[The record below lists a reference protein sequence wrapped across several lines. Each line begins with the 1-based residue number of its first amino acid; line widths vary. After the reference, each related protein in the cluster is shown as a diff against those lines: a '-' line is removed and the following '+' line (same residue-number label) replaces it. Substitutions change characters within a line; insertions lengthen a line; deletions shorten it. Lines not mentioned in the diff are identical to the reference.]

1 MVPVARG
8 PLRQL
13 EESLDEE
20 DARVADL
27 ALAVGVLLGG
37 EVEAALEHVLVP
49 LAVGEPGAGRQ
60 EGVRVIVKSKSL
72 ATRQSVY
79 PALLLPSL
87 LQE

>member
-1 MVPVARG
+1 MACLQSPLTHSPCVDDVVPVARG

-49 LAVGEPGAGRQ
+49 LAVGEPGAGR
-60 EGVRVIVKSKSL
+60 EGQCV
-72 ATRQSVY
+72 
-79 PALLLPSL
+79 
-87 LQE
+87 

>member
-27 ALAVGVLLGG
+27 AGAVLVLGR

-49 LAVGEPGAGRQ
+49 LAVGEPGAGR
-60 EGVRVIVKSKSL
+60 EGEGKVVCIHFFFFLMGL
-72 ATRQSVY
+72 AKKLNY
-79 PALLLPSL
+79 IIA
-87 LQE
+87 E